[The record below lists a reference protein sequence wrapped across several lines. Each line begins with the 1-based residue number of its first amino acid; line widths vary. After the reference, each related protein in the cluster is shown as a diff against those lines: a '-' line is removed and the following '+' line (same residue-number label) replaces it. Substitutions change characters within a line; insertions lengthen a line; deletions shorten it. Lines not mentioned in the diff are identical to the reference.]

1 MYPLRL
7 SGWLRQNPRR
17 KDGEGGFVYHY
28 LHGAF
33 AGSRFSVLL
42 DKWRNIHII
51 KTEERT
57 LNMTDHEQI
66 EERYLV
72 KKVSF
77 LFDRKFSILRKK
89 GVKK

>member
-1 MYPLRL
+1 M
-7 SGWLRQNPRR
+7 
-17 KDGEGGFVYHY
+17 
-28 LHGAF
+28 
-33 AGSRFSVLL
+33 
-42 DKWRNIHII
+42 KWRNIHII

-89 GVKK
+89 GVKKIFLSTYRNKRRWIAAGRHDHLAHVCLCVDVG

>member
-1 MYPLRL
+1 
-7 SGWLRQNPRR
+7 
-17 KDGEGGFVYHY
+17 V
-28 LHGAF
+28 
-33 AGSRFSVLL
+33 
-42 DKWRNIHII
+42 KWRNIHII
-51 KTEERT
+51 KTEEKT